1 MYKNRTAYMTNEI
14 EIASTKKAVQQM
26 LETKAEMEAMIQQM
40 EIMVEPEAPF
50 KIEADREKVKE
61 LLAKTQNDLIGLN
74 KEIAHWQDWLK
85 QKNG

>member
-1 MYKNRTAYMTNEI
+1 MTNEI
-14 EIASTKKAVQQM
+14 EIASTKKAVKQM
-26 LETKAEMEAMIQQM
+26 LDTKAEMESMIQQM

-74 KEIAHWQDWLK
+74 KEIVHWQDWLK
-85 QKNG
+85 QQDK

>member
-1 MYKNRTAYMTNEI
+1 MKNEI

-50 KIEADREKVKE
+50 EIESDREKVKE
-61 LLAKTQNDLIGLN
+61 MLARTQNDLVNIN
-74 KEIAHWQDWLK
+74 KEIAHWQDWLEEHDK
-85 QKNG
+85 

>member
-1 MYKNRTAYMTNEI
+1 MTNEI

>member
-1 MYKNRTAYMTNEI
+1 MTNEI

-26 LETKAEMEAMIQQM
+26 LDTKAEMEAMIKQM

-50 KIEADREKVKE
+50 EIEADREKVKE
-61 LLAKTQNDLIGLN
+61 MLARTKNDLVNIN

-85 QKNG
+85 QHSN

>member
-85 QKNG
+85 QQDK

>member
-1 MYKNRTAYMTNEI
+1 MIKEIFNYMNNEI

-50 KIEADREKVKE
+50 EIEADREKVKE
-61 LLAKTQNDLIGLN
+61 MLARTQNDLVNIN

-85 QKNG
+85 QHSN

>member
-1 MYKNRTAYMTNEI
+1 MINEI
-14 EIASTKKAVQQM
+14 EIASTKKAVHQM

-50 KIEADREKVKE
+50 EIKADREKVKE

-74 KEIAHWQDWLK
+74 KEIAHWQDWLEEHDK
-85 QKNG
+85 

>member
-1 MYKNRTAYMTNEI
+1 MTSEI

-50 KIEADREKVKE
+50 EIEADREKVKE

-85 QKNG
+85 QQDK

>member
-1 MYKNRTAYMTNEI
+1 MTNEI
-14 EIASTKKAVQQM
+14 EIASTKRAVKQM
-26 LETKAEMEAMIQQM
+26 LDTKAEMESMIQQM

-85 QKNG
+85 QQDK

>member
-1 MYKNRTAYMTNEI
+1 MTNEI
-14 EIASTKKAVQQM
+14 EKASTKKAVQQM
-26 LETKAEMEAMIQQM
+26 LDTKAEMEAMIQQM

-50 KIEADREKVKE
+50 EIEADREKVKE

-85 QKNG
+85 QQNG